1 MRKLAACVLLLSL
14 FSLQLTQTPAQSRA
28 RRVGENAPTPAPAPA
43 PTANPQQRQ
52 PKLGGAQTSD
62 GTAKRP
68 QTGADAS
75 RQAEMAEEVG
85 EEEVVRV
92 STALVTIPV
101 SVMDRNGKYVA
112 DLRKED
118 FRIYEDGTEQE
129 IAYFATVEKP
139 FTVALVIDTS
149 NSTAFRLED
158 IQDAAI
164 AFVNQL
170 RAEDRVLVVSFD
182 DQIRV
187 LSEATSDRYALRDAI
202 RRTRTGGGT
211 KLYDA
216 VDFVIKQRLD
226 RIEGRKAIVLFTDGV
241 DTTSKRAS
249 YESTLRDAEELD
261 ATVYPVQYDTYAQM
275 GGGNVPSWPGGGGRS
290 PYPGGR
296 RSRYPGSI
304 GRFPFPFP
312 FPLPGGGTI
321 GGGGGG
327 GAGSSRGDYE
337 RGDRYLHGL
346 ADRTGGRLHE
356 ARDLYYLSQ
365 SFANIAEELRRQYS
379 LGYYPKRQSQIA
391 ERRSVRVRVYRPNLA
406 VRARDS
412 YTYKPSGAADTAQDN
427 QRRQQQQQQQ
437 PAPPELRRRQFIAN
451 DERGTMKDELKRD

>member
-1 MRKLAACVLLLSL
+1 V
-14 FSLQLTQTPAQSRA
+14 
-28 RRVGENAPTPAPAPA
+28 
-43 PTANPQQRQ
+43 NPQRQQ

-62 GTAKRP
+62 AAAARR
-68 QTGADAS
+68 QTGAEAS
-75 RQAEMAEEVG
+75 RQAETAEEVG

-101 SVMDRNGKYVA
+101 SVMDRDGKYVG

-118 FRIYEDGTEQE
+118 FRIYEDGSEQE

-139 FTVALVIDTS
+139 FVVALVIDTS

-170 RAEDRVLVVSFD
+170 RPEDRVLVVSFD
-182 DQIRV
+182 DQVRV

-249 YESTLRDAEELD
+249 YESTLRDAEEFD
-261 ATVYPVQYDTYAQM
+261 ATVYPIQYDTYSQM
-275 GGGNVPSWPGGGGRS
+275 GGGGNVPTWPGGGGG
-290 PYPGGR
+290 GGR
-296 RSRYPGSI
+296 RSRFPGTI

-312 FPLPGGGTI
+312 LPLPGGGTI
-321 GGGGGG
+321 GTGGGGGGG

-379 LGYYPKRQSQIA
+379 LGYYPKRQSQVA
-391 ERRSVRVRVYRPNLA
+391 ERRNIRVRVYRPNLA

-427 QRRQQQQQQQ
+427 QRRQQPTQ
-437 PAPPELRRRQFIAN
+437 PAPPELRKRQFVPK
-451 DERGTMKDELKRD
+451 DERARMNR